1 MQRRRRPKAT
11 PKDIFG
17 TGSQTKSSKKE
28 DPGLRKAPLT
38 VPNPI
43 PTPPPTVGVKP
54 EPLPALEDR
63 IETPLDTTPEP
74 APVEEGEDV
83 SVLES
88 QILGVPKK
96 KSIGLR
102 PIAESKPEEPL
113 ENIVST
119 KAQELIDESKHRA
132 VQSEEAEVT
141 EISKELSNEPKPV
154 ISRKLPPPKVI
165 NRKPRR
171 RQSSFQPAKRAKRLD
186 RSRHMEY
193 KYEVRQLLEEIGV
206 SEEHRSSLLGS
217 IWAKG
222 ERQTVSDAKEY
233 LEDKLSEGII
243 TEVHLSRLCEV
254 IDDYTVRR

>member
-1 MQRRRRPKAT
+1 M
-11 PKDIFG
+11 
-17 TGSQTKSSKKE
+17 
-28 DPGLRKAPLT
+28 
-38 VPNPI
+38 PNPV
-43 PTPPPTVGVKP
+43 PTPPPTVGAKP

-63 IETPLDTTPEP
+63 VERPIDTDSETP
-74 APVEEGEDV
+74 PVEEDI
-83 SVLES
+83 SLLES
-88 QILGVPKK
+88 QILGVPKR

-102 PIAESKPEEPL
+102 PIAEPKPDEPI
-113 ENIVST
+113 EAVST

-132 VQSEEAEVT
+132 AQPDEASK
-141 EISKELSNEPKPV
+141 ISKEVSIEPTPV
-154 ISRKLPPPKVI
+154 IAREPPAPKVI

-171 RQSSFQPAKRAKRLD
+171 RHSSFQPAKRAKRLD

-193 KYEVRQLLEEIGV
+193 KYEVRQVLEEIGV

-233 LEDKLSEGII
+233 LENKLSEGII
-243 TEVHLSRLCEV
+243 TEVHRTRLCEV

>member
-17 TGSQTKSSKKE
+17 TGSQTKSSKKV
-28 DPGLRKAPLT
+28 DPGPRKAPPT
-38 VPNPI
+38 VPDPM
-43 PTPPPTVGVKP
+43 PTPPPAVGVKP

-63 IETPLDTTPEP
+63 IETPLDTTPEST
-74 APVEEGEDV
+74 PVEEEEDV

-88 QILGVPKK
+88 QILGVPKR

-132 VQSEEAEVT
+132 TQSEEAEVT

-154 ISRKLPPPKVI
+154 IARKPPPIVI

-171 RQSSFQPAKRAKRLD
+171 RQRSFQPAKRAKRLD

-193 KYEVRQLLEEIGV
+193 KYEVRKLLEEIGV
-206 SEEHRSSLLGS
+206 LEEHRSSLLGS

-233 LEDKLSEGII
+233 LENKLSEGII
-243 TEVHLSRLCEV
+243 TEVHLSRLCDV

>member
-1 MQRRRRPKAT
+1 M
-11 PKDIFG
+11 
-17 TGSQTKSSKKE
+17 
-28 DPGLRKAPLT
+28 
-38 VPNPI
+38 PNPV
-43 PTPPPTVGVKP
+43 PTPPPTVGAKP

-63 IETPLDTTPEP
+63 VESPIDTDSEP
-74 APVEEGEDV
+74 PPVEEDI
-83 SVLES
+83 SLLES
-88 QILGVPKK
+88 QILGVPKR

-102 PIAESKPEEPL
+102 PIAEPKPDEPI
-113 ENIVST
+113 EAVST

-132 VQSEEAEVT
+132 AQPDEASK
-141 EISKELSNEPKPV
+141 ISKEVSIEPTPV
-154 ISRKLPPPKVI
+154 IAREPPAPKVI

-171 RQSSFQPAKRAKRLD
+171 RHSSFQPAKRAKRLD

-193 KYEVRQLLEEIGV
+193 KYEVRQVLEEIGV

-233 LEDKLSEGII
+233 LENKLSEGII
-243 TEVHLSRLCEV
+243 TEVHRTRLCEV

>member
-17 TGSQTKSSKKE
+17 TGSQTKSSKKV
-28 DPGLRKAPLT
+28 DPGTRKAPPT
-38 VPNPI
+38 VPDPM
-43 PTPPPTVGVKP
+43 PTPPPAVGVKP

-63 IETPLDTTPEP
+63 IETPLDTTPEST
-74 APVEEGEDV
+74 PVEEEEDV

-88 QILGVPKK
+88 QILGVPKR

-132 VQSEEAEVT
+132 TQSEKAEVT

-154 ISRKLPPPKVI
+154 IARKPPPIVI

-171 RQSSFQPAKRAKRLD
+171 RQRSFQPAKRAKRLD

-193 KYEVRQLLEEIGV
+193 KYEVRKLLEEIGV
-206 SEEHRSSLLGS
+206 LEEHRSSLLGS

-233 LEDKLSEGII
+233 LENKLSEGII
-243 TEVHLSRLCEV
+243 TEVHLSRLCDV

>member
-1 MQRRRRPKAT
+1 M
-11 PKDIFG
+11 
-17 TGSQTKSSKKE
+17 
-28 DPGLRKAPLT
+28 
-38 VPNPI
+38 PNPV
-43 PTPPPTVGVKP
+43 PTPPPTVGAKP

-63 IETPLDTTPEP
+63 VESPIDTDSEP
-74 APVEEGEDV
+74 PPVEEDI
-83 SVLES
+83 SLLES
-88 QILGVPKK
+88 QILGVPKR

-102 PIAESKPEEPL
+102 PIAEPKPDEPI
-113 ENIVST
+113 EAVST

-132 VQSEEAEVT
+132 AQPDEASK
-141 EISKELSNEPKPV
+141 ISKEVSIEPTPV
-154 ISRKLPPPKVI
+154 IARGPPAPKVI

-171 RQSSFQPAKRAKRLD
+171 RHSSFQPAKRAKRLD

-193 KYEVRQLLEEIGV
+193 KYEVRQVLEEIGV

-233 LEDKLSEGII
+233 LENKLSEGII
-243 TEVHLSRLCEV
+243 TEVHRTRLCEV

>member
-17 TGSQTKSSKKE
+17 TGSQTKSSKKV
-28 DPGLRKAPLT
+28 DPGTRKAPPT
-38 VPNPI
+38 VPDPM
-43 PTPPPTVGVKP
+43 PTPPPAVGVKP

-63 IETPLDTTPEP
+63 IETPLDTTPEST
-74 APVEEGEDV
+74 PVEEEEDV

-88 QILGVPKK
+88 QILGVPKR

-132 VQSEEAEVT
+132 TQSEKAEVT

-154 ISRKLPPPKVI
+154 IARKPPPIVI

-171 RQSSFQPAKRAKRLD
+171 RQRSFQPAKRAKRLD

-193 KYEVRQLLEEIGV
+193 KYEVRKLLEEIGV

-233 LEDKLSEGII
+233 LENKLSEGII
-243 TEVHLSRLCEV
+243 TEVHLSRLCDV

>member
-1 MQRRRRPKAT
+1 VQRRRRPKAT

-17 TGSQTKSSKKE
+17 TGSQTKSSKKV
-28 DPGLRKAPLT
+28 DPGPRKAPPT
-38 VPNPI
+38 VPDPM
-43 PTPPPTVGVKP
+43 PTPPPAVGVKP

-63 IETPLDTTPEP
+63 IETPLDTTPEST
-74 APVEEGEDV
+74 PVEEEEDV
-83 SVLES
+83 SVLEN
-88 QILGVPKK
+88 QILGVPKR

-132 VQSEEAEVT
+132 TQSEKAEVT

-154 ISRKLPPPKVI
+154 IARKPPPIVI

-171 RQSSFQPAKRAKRLD
+171 RQRSFQPAKRAKRLD

-193 KYEVRQLLEEIGV
+193 KYEVRKLLEEIGV

-233 LEDKLSEGII
+233 LENKLSEGII
-243 TEVHLSRLCEV
+243 TEVHLSRLCDV

>member
-17 TGSQTKSSKKE
+17 TGSQTKSSKKV
-28 DPGLRKAPLT
+28 DPGPRKAPPT
-38 VPNPI
+38 VPDPM
-43 PTPPPTVGVKP
+43 PTPPPAVGVKP

-63 IETPLDTTPEP
+63 IETPLDTTPEST
-74 APVEEGEDV
+74 PVEEREDV

-88 QILGVPKK
+88 QILGVPKR

-132 VQSEEAEVT
+132 TQSEEVEVT
-141 EISKELSNEPKPV
+141 EISKELSDEPKPV
-154 ISRKLPPPKVI
+154 ITRKPPPIKVI

-171 RQSSFQPAKRAKRLD
+171 RQRSFQPAKRAKRLD

-193 KYEVRQLLEEIGV
+193 KYEVRKLLEEIGV

-233 LEDKLSEGII
+233 LENKLSEGII
-243 TEVHLSRLCEV
+243 TEVHLSRLCDV

>member
-1 MQRRRRPKAT
+1 
-11 PKDIFG
+11 
-17 TGSQTKSSKKE
+17 
-28 DPGLRKAPLT
+28 
-38 VPNPI
+38 
-43 PTPPPTVGVKP
+43 
-54 EPLPALEDR
+54 
-63 IETPLDTTPEP
+63 
-74 APVEEGEDV
+74 
-83 SVLES
+83 
-88 QILGVPKK
+88 
-96 KSIGLR
+96 
-102 PIAESKPEEPL
+102 
-113 ENIVST
+113 
-119 KAQELIDESKHRA
+119 LIDESKHRA

-154 ISRKLPPPKVI
+154 INRKLPPPKVVI
-165 NRKPRR
+165 NRRPRR

-193 KYEVRQLLEEIGV
+193 KYEVRQLLEKIGV

-243 TEVHLSRLCEV
+243 SEVHLSRLCEV

>member
-1 MQRRRRPKAT
+1 M
-11 PKDIFG
+11 
-17 TGSQTKSSKKE
+17 
-28 DPGLRKAPLT
+28 
-38 VPNPI
+38 PNPA
-43 PTPPPTVGVKP
+43 PTPPPTVGAKP

-63 IETPLDTTPEP
+63 VERPIDTDSEP
-74 APVEEGEDV
+74 PPVEEDI
-83 SVLES
+83 SLLES
-88 QILGVPKK
+88 QILGVPKR

-102 PIAESKPEEPL
+102 PIAEPKPDEPI
-113 ENIVST
+113 EAVST

-132 VQSEEAEVT
+132 AQPEEASK
-141 EISKELSNEPKPV
+141 ISKEVSIEPTPV
-154 ISRKLPPPKVI
+154 IAREPPAPKVI

-171 RQSSFQPAKRAKRLD
+171 RHSSFQPAKRAKRLD

-193 KYEVRQLLEEIGV
+193 KYEVRQVLEEIGV

-233 LEDKLSEGII
+233 LENKLSEGII
-243 TEVHLSRLCEV
+243 TEVHRTRLCEV

>member
-1 MQRRRRPKAT
+1 VQRRRRPKAT

-17 TGSQTKSSKKE
+17 TGSQTKSSKKV
-28 DPGLRKAPLT
+28 DPGPRKAPPT
-38 VPNPI
+38 VPDPM
-43 PTPPPTVGVKP
+43 PTPPPAVGVKP

-63 IETPLDTTPEP
+63 IETPLGTTPEST
-74 APVEEGEDV
+74 PVDEGEDV

-88 QILGVPKK
+88 QILGVPKR

-102 PIAESKPEEPL
+102 PIAESKSEEPL

-132 VQSEEAEVT
+132 TQSEEVEVT
-141 EISKELSNEPKPV
+141 EISKELSDEPKPV
-154 ISRKLPPPKVI
+154 ITRKPPPIKVI
-165 NRKPRR
+165 TRKFRR
-171 RQSSFQPAKRAKRLD
+171 RQRSFQPAKRAKRLD

-193 KYEVRQLLEEIGV
+193 KYEVRKLLEEIGV

-233 LEDKLSEGII
+233 LENKLSEGII
-243 TEVHLSRLCEV
+243 TEVHLSRLCDV
-254 IDDYTVRR
+254 IDNYTVRR

>member
-1 MQRRRRPKAT
+1 MQRRRRPKAA

-17 TGSQTKSSKKE
+17 TGSQTKSTKKE
-28 DPGLRKAPLT
+28 EPEPRKEPPT
-38 VPNPI
+38 VPNPV
-43 PTPPPTVGVKP
+43 PTPPPTVGAKP

-63 IETPLDTTPEP
+63 VEEPIDTDSEP
-74 APVEEGEDV
+74 SPVEEDV
-83 SVLES
+83 SLLES
-88 QILGVPKK
+88 QILGVPKR

-102 PIAESKPEEPL
+102 PITEPKQDEPL
-113 ENIVST
+113 EATVST

-132 VQSEEAEVT
+132 SQPEEAPEVP
-141 EISKELSNEPKPV
+141 KEGSVEPVP
-154 ISRKLPPPKVI
+154 IIAREPPAPKVI

-193 KYEVRQLLEEIGV
+193 KYEVRQVLEEIGV
-206 SEEHRSSLLGS
+206 SEEHRSSILGS

-222 ERQTVSDAKEY
+222 ERQTVTDAKEY
-233 LEDKLSEGII
+233 LEKKLSEGII
-243 TEVHLSRLCEV
+243 TEVHRSRLCEV